1 MNDPY
6 KILGVSPTASD
17 DEIKKA
23 YRELAKK
30 YHPDNYAD
38 SPLADMASE
47 KMKEINTAYDE
58 IQKIRVNGKTTFDG
72 NRAYHDYSGS
82 NFREIRI
89 MINRGQFL
97 QAETILDTIA
107 TEDRNAEWNF
117 LKGVVLAQKG
127 WYFDAKK
134 CFDTACYMDPG
145 NAEYRE
151 ARDKAHM
158 AAGTTTSG
166 YRTVNDS
173 DCDMCD
179 VCQALICADCLCEC
193 CGGDLIR
200 CC

>member
-1 MNDPY
+1 MKDPY
-6 KILGVSPTASD
+6 KILGVSPDASD

-47 KMKEINTAYDE
+47 KMKDINTAYDE
-58 IQKIRVNGKTTFDG
+58 IQKMRVNGKTTFDG
-72 NRAYHDYSGS
+72 NRSYSDASGS
-82 NFREIRI
+82 NFYEIRTL
-89 MINRGQFL
+89 INMGRFV
-97 QAETILDTIA
+97 QAEAILDTISPD
-107 TEDRNAEWNF
+107 DRNAEWNF
-117 LKGVVLAQKG
+117 LKGVVLARKG

-134 CFDTACYMDPG
+134 HFDTACYMDPD

-151 ARDKAHM
+151 ARERAQM
-158 AAGTTTSG
+158 AEGGTTSG

-173 DCDMCD
+173 SCDICD
-179 VCQALICADCLCEC
+179 VCQGLICADCLCEC

>member
-1 MNDPY
+1 MTDPY
-6 KILGVSPTASD
+6 KILGVSPSASD

-30 YHPDNYAD
+30 YHPDNYTD

-47 KMKEINTAYDE
+47 KMKEINSAYDE
-58 IQKIRVNGKTTFDG
+58 IQRIRVNGKTTFDG
-72 NRAYHDYSGS
+72 NRSYTDASDS
-82 NFREIRI
+82 NFYEIRTL
-89 MINRGQFL
+89 INMGQFI
-97 QAETILDTIA
+97 QAEAILDTISPD
-107 TEDRNAEWNF
+107 DRNAEWNF
-117 LKGVVLAQKG
+117 LKGVVLARKG

-134 CFDTACYMDPG
+134 HFDTACYMDPD

-151 ARDKAHM
+151 ARARAQM
-158 AAGTTTSG
+158 AEGGTTSG
-166 YRTVNDS
+166 YRTVNDN

-179 VCQALICADCLCEC
+179 VCQTLICADCLCDC